1 MKCTSQTTKIDIW
14 SAGVI
19 LLTILSERF
28 PFFNSADDVEAMI
41 EIATIF
47 GSHKMRQCALL
58 HGSVFETTLPSI
70 SGKGFALEK
79 IVMWSTCR
87 SKDSSGGEQGFEP
100 GEEEAIRFLERCLD
114 LDPRRR
120 ISAKEALADEFLTEE
135 SIHAAEADEMEI
147 L

>member
-1 MKCTSQTTKIDIW
+1 M
-14 SAGVI
+14 GVI

-120 ISAKEALADEFLTEE
+120 VSAKEALADEFLSEE
-135 SIHAAEADEMEI
+135 SIHAAEEDEMET